1 MPLAATP
8 ICIRKK
14 KEREVCESRIA
25 LTSTLSPT
33 SQKREEGTNKG
44 DSFVGKSMGDVGVFR
59 DSLYV
64 PKGSDG
70 RPESAHG
77 SQELLSKFG
86 KDAIAAHMH
95 IDAACILQCSVT

>member
-1 MPLAATP
+1 M
-8 ICIRKK
+8 
-14 KEREVCESRIA
+14 CEGRIA

-44 DSFVGKSMGDVGVFR
+44 DSFVGKSMDDVGVFR

-64 PKGSDG
+64 PKAGSEG
-70 RPESAHG
+70 RPDSAHW

-86 KDAIAAHMH
+86 EDAIAAHMH

>member
-25 LTSTLSPT
+25 LISTLS
-33 SQKREEGTNKG
+33 QIRKKVRRTNRN
-44 DSFVGKSMGDVGVFR
+44 DSFVGRNMDDVGVFR
-59 DSLYV
+59 DPWYV
-64 PKGSDG
+64 PKGSEG
-70 RPESAHG
+70 RPDSAHE

-86 KDAIAAHMH
+86 EDAFAAHMH
-95 IDAACILQCSVT
+95 IDAACILQCSAT